1 VNKCLFWIAAL
12 AVATLG
18 FAEPARADG
27 TGDEEDP
34 PKLFISSPNCAPG
47 VCSLLGNHTLNV
59 LGHNSM
65 RITFN
70 EANGDPKWPALKG
83 GPVLLILAIPN
94 VSSTFVPPSLTLSQ
108 GTGQA
113 GGPKV
118 FPSTTSKWDSN
129 GFAGF
134 YTGAFLPPKGP
145 SSVYSFIGLINSANA
160 SNNFGNMSSAD
171 LKVNAIT
178 AGGFGIVVYEL
189 TGTDLQGGSTLT
201 INFSSAL
208 PAGTFAFA
216 YGCSSL
222 SGGKL
227 GACPGQNTFSTPW
240 TQAGLVVPEPASLI
254 LLGSGLL
261 AVGALRRKQKKQAEP
276 EA

>member
-1 VNKCLFWIAAL
+1 MNKRLFWFAAL

-18 FAEPARADG
+18 FAGPVRADG

-34 PKLFISSPNCAPG
+34 PKLFISSPGCAPG
-47 VCSLLGNHTLNV
+47 ACALLNHHDLNA
-59 LGHNSM
+59 LGHNSLK
-65 RITFN
+65 ITFN
-70 EANGDPKWPALKG
+70 EAHGDPQWPSLMN
-83 GPVLLILAIPN
+83 PVLLILAIPN

-113 GGPKV
+113 GGPNV
-118 FPSTTSKWDSN
+118 FPSGTTKWDSN

-134 YTGAFLPPKGP
+134 YTGAFLPPAGA
-145 SSVYSFIGLINSANA
+145 SSVYSFIGLVNSASA
-160 SNNFGNMSSAD
+160 SSNFGNMSSAD
-171 LKVNAIT
+171 LQINALT
-178 AGGFGIVVYEL
+178 AAGFGIVVYEL
-189 TGTDLQGGSTLT
+189 TGTGLQGGATLT

-208 PAGTFAFA
+208 PTGTFAFA

-227 GACPGQNTFSTPW
+227 GACPGQNTFGTPW
-240 TQAGLVVPEPASLI
+240 TQAGLVVPEPATLI

-261 AVGALRRKQKKQAEP
+261 VTGALRRKQKKLAT
-276 EA
+276 A